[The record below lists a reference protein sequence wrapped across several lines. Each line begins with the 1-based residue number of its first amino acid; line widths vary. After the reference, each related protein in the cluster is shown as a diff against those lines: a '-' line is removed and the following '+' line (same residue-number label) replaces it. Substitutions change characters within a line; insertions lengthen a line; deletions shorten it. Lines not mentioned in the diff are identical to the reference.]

1 MNKERTL
8 ALSASIFMIVAGL
21 IHFYIVPAHW
31 SHTPAHGL
39 MFILIGFIEV
49 VWGVLFWR
57 KQTIR
62 LFRLGLVI
70 AGASIVLWGITR
82 VFPAPFEQGPEGL
95 SVIGVVNKIFE
106 GLAMIAL
113 IIWVFSVNKEKGE
126 SSLVQIGL
134 TILISIIIGAGIYG
148 VGKACE
154 PFFPGLRGEEHD
166 MPYHDMH
173 KEILE
178 EEHHHMMHGH

>member
-1 MNKERTL
+1 MKKEKNL
-8 ALSASIFMIVAGL
+8 ALSASIFMIIAGL
-21 IHFYIVPAHW
+21 IHFYIVPEHW

-39 MFILIGFIEV
+39 MFILIGIIEV

-106 GLAMIAL
+106 GLVMFVL
-113 IIWVFSVNKEKGE
+113 IIWAFSANKEKG
-126 SSLVQIGL
+126 LLAQAVL
-134 TILISIIIGAGIYG
+134 AIIISVIIGSGMYG

-154 PFFPGLRGEEHD
+154 PFFPWLRGEEHD
-166 MPYHDMH
+166 MPDYDMH

-178 EEHHHMMHGH
+178 EEPHHMMHGH